1 MFAMAGRPPN
11 AVADEEEESSD
22 EEASTTSEI
31 KSKRCQI
38 GESTVI
44 GTDGREY
51 GESMVV
57 TTHGLR
63 FGTG

>member
-1 MFAMAGRPPN
+1 MFAMADRPPN
-11 AVADEEEESSD
+11 AVADDEEESSD

-51 GESMVV
+51 
-57 TTHGLR
+57 
-63 FGTG
+63 